1 MDILN
6 ENDLKNQTPEGDNI
20 IYNDNYKK
28 ELTLENINEIISHE
42 KDPDLK
48 EFYLY
53 QLEQINADTDIFSNK
68 GLLEVLKDSLFE
80 NQRKDLIKKYKNNF
94 LFIQK
99 NIDLFLQSLIDK
111 ISTIPYTVRCI
122 CKIIFLL
129 ISKKFPLLPK
139 YLKNS
144 FVGKFIFEK
153 SIFPVLNLENKNV
166 IETKIFGNGRTTK
179 RRKRYSRSTKILG
192 ISLLEK

>member
-1 MDILN
+1 MNLP
-6 ENDLKNQTPEGDNI
+6 T
-20 IYNDNYKK
+20 
-28 ELTLENINEIISHE
+28 
-42 KDPDLK
+42 K
-48 EFYLY
+48 EFFKYLG
-53 QLEQINADTDIFSNK
+53 NK

-129 ISKKFPLLPK
+129 ISFLLSK
-139 YLKNS
+139 L
-144 FVGKFIFEK
+144 I
-153 SIFPVLNLENKNV
+153 
-166 IETKIFGNGRTTK
+166 
-179 RRKRYSRSTKILG
+179 
-192 ISLLEK
+192 